1 MTPNQLRSV
10 SGYAGVMIAPIEDGV
25 VSASDLRHVAG
36 FFVLAAAI
44 TIGAVSVSAIV
55 IVPSLGGAPDIG
67 VSVQSTPIIEA
78 SVAGTPTIKPK

>member
-10 SGYAGVMIAPIEDGV
+10 SGYAGDMIAPIEDGV

-36 FFVLAAAI
+36 FFALAI
-44 TIGAVSVSAIV
+44 TIGVVSVSAII

-67 VSVQSTPIIEA
+67 VSVQATPVLEA
-78 SVAGTPTIKPK
+78 SVTGTPTIKPK